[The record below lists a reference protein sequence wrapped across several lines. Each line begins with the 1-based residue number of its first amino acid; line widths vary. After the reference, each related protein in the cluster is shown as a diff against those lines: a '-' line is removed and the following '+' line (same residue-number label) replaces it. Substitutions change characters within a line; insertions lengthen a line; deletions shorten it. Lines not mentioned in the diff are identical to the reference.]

1 VSPNILTINK
11 KDPSFKKLEPLYS
24 MYISKHGCNSTKGIS
39 VIKVLNATHATQ
51 CHNYNFGTRMIL

>member
-1 VSPNILTINK
+1 
-11 KDPSFKKLEPLYS
+11 

-39 VIKVLNATHATQ
+39 VINVLNATHATQ